1 MKWTKRFR
9 EARRDDIPR
18 ERVNWPV
25 FVLLLLFMAGI
36 FYAANYPYLKKPPLI
51 ERDFTGRVVDKF
63 LTIAESDR
71 GSRPV
76 MRLLVE
82 DRQGKRGRVGVTG
95 ELYERAR
102 VGMWVSRRGG
112 ELKLHSNE
120 PEPEPAP
127 HGGEGPGGEAR

>member
-9 EARRDDIPR
+9 ETRRADILR
-18 ERVNWPV
+18 ERVNWLG
-25 FVLLLLFMAGI
+25 FALLLLLMVGI
-36 FYAANYPYLKKPPLI
+36 FYAANYPYLKKPPLV

-82 DRQGKRGRVGVTG
+82 DRNGKRGRVGVTG
-95 ELYERAR
+95 EFYERAR
-102 VGMWVSRRGG
+102 VGMWVTRRRG
-112 ELKLHSNE
+112 ELKLHFNE

-127 HGGEGPGGEAR
+127 HGGEGTRFEAR